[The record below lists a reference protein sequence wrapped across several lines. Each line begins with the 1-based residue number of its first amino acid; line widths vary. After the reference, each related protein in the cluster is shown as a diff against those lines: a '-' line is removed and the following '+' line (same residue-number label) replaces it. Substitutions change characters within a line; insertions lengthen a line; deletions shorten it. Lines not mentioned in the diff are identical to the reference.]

1 MKYINGKDVLPKQ
14 LLEQLQHYVQG
25 KLLYVPRKE
34 NSRAGWGTLNGTRA
48 MIRNRNRE
56 ICRRYDEGAT
66 IQELME
72 RYHLSED
79 SIRKILNKKTSFM
92 VADWYDRYQT
102 WRIDLKFYFN
112 LEFYSNFRKLSRIR
126 GISPI
131 DPGRMCYF
139 WRIWLLQAGR
149 LACCGHFSKSNKQLK
164 IMSIWFI
171 VVRDSIGAGKT
182 WLPTILQMCCLIGWR
197 RSHKVLNNWQITPG
211 IWAYIMAGS
220 QGCQVSDL
228 WSGRWL

>member
-92 VADWYDRYQT
+92 VAD
-102 WRIDLKFYFN
+102 
-112 LEFYSNFRKLSRIR
+112 
-126 GISPI
+126 
-131 DPGRMCYF
+131 
-139 WRIWLLQAGR
+139 
-149 LACCGHFSKSNKQLK
+149 
-164 IMSIWFI
+164 
-171 VVRDSIGAGKT
+171 
-182 WLPTILQMCCLIGWR
+182 
-197 RSHKVLNNWQITPG
+197 
-211 IWAYIMAGS
+211 
-220 QGCQVSDL
+220 
-228 WSGRWL
+228 

>member
-1 MKYINGKDVLPKQ
+1 MKYINGKDVLPKP

-92 VADWYDRYQT
+92 VAD
-102 WRIDLKFYFN
+102 
-112 LEFYSNFRKLSRIR
+112 
-126 GISPI
+126 
-131 DPGRMCYF
+131 
-139 WRIWLLQAGR
+139 
-149 LACCGHFSKSNKQLK
+149 
-164 IMSIWFI
+164 
-171 VVRDSIGAGKT
+171 
-182 WLPTILQMCCLIGWR
+182 
-197 RSHKVLNNWQITPG
+197 
-211 IWAYIMAGS
+211 
-220 QGCQVSDL
+220 
-228 WSGRWL
+228 

>member
-72 RYHLSED
+72 GITCLRIAYERYLT
-79 SIRKILNKKTSFM
+79 RRPAL
-92 VADWYDRYQT
+92 W
-102 WRIDLKFYFN
+102 WLIDMTDIK
-112 LEFYSNFRKLSRIR
+112 
-126 GISPI
+126 
-131 DPGRMCYF
+131 
-139 WRIWLLQAGR
+139 
-149 LACCGHFSKSNKQLK
+149 
-164 IMSIWFI
+164 
-171 VVRDSIGAGKT
+171 RD
-182 WLPTILQMCCLIGWR
+182 
-197 RSHKVLNNWQITPG
+197 
-211 IWAYIMAGS
+211 GS
-220 QGCQVSDL
+220 T
-228 WSGRWL
+228 

>member
-1 MKYINGKDVLPKQ
+1 MKYINCNDVLPKQ
-14 LLEQLQHYVQG
+14 LLEQLQHYVQS

-92 VADWYDRYQT
+92 VAD
-102 WRIDLKFYFN
+102 
-112 LEFYSNFRKLSRIR
+112 
-126 GISPI
+126 
-131 DPGRMCYF
+131 
-139 WRIWLLQAGR
+139 
-149 LACCGHFSKSNKQLK
+149 
-164 IMSIWFI
+164 
-171 VVRDSIGAGKT
+171 
-182 WLPTILQMCCLIGWR
+182 
-197 RSHKVLNNWQITPG
+197 
-211 IWAYIMAGS
+211 
-220 QGCQVSDL
+220 
-228 WSGRWL
+228 

>member
-1 MKYINGKDVLPKQ
+1 MKYINVKDVLPKQ

-92 VADWYDRYQT
+92 VAD
-102 WRIDLKFYFN
+102 
-112 LEFYSNFRKLSRIR
+112 
-126 GISPI
+126 
-131 DPGRMCYF
+131 
-139 WRIWLLQAGR
+139 
-149 LACCGHFSKSNKQLK
+149 
-164 IMSIWFI
+164 
-171 VVRDSIGAGKT
+171 
-182 WLPTILQMCCLIGWR
+182 
-197 RSHKVLNNWQITPG
+197 
-211 IWAYIMAGS
+211 
-220 QGCQVSDL
+220 
-228 WSGRWL
+228 

>member
-56 ICRRYDEGAT
+56 ICRMYDEGAT
-66 IQELME
+66 IQEIME

-92 VADWYDRYQT
+92 VAD
-102 WRIDLKFYFN
+102 
-112 LEFYSNFRKLSRIR
+112 
-126 GISPI
+126 
-131 DPGRMCYF
+131 
-139 WRIWLLQAGR
+139 
-149 LACCGHFSKSNKQLK
+149 
-164 IMSIWFI
+164 
-171 VVRDSIGAGKT
+171 
-182 WLPTILQMCCLIGWR
+182 
-197 RSHKVLNNWQITPG
+197 
-211 IWAYIMAGS
+211 
-220 QGCQVSDL
+220 
-228 WSGRWL
+228 

>member
-25 KLLYVPRKE
+25 NLLNVQRKE
-34 NSRAGWGTLNGTRA
+34 NSRAGYATLNGTRA

-92 VADWYDRYQT
+92 VAD
-102 WRIDLKFYFN
+102 
-112 LEFYSNFRKLSRIR
+112 
-126 GISPI
+126 
-131 DPGRMCYF
+131 
-139 WRIWLLQAGR
+139 
-149 LACCGHFSKSNKQLK
+149 
-164 IMSIWFI
+164 
-171 VVRDSIGAGKT
+171 
-182 WLPTILQMCCLIGWR
+182 
-197 RSHKVLNNWQITPG
+197 
-211 IWAYIMAGS
+211 
-220 QGCQVSDL
+220 
-228 WSGRWL
+228 

>member
-1 MKYINGKDVLPKQ
+1 MKYINGKDALPKQ

-92 VADWYDRYQT
+92 VAD
-102 WRIDLKFYFN
+102 
-112 LEFYSNFRKLSRIR
+112 
-126 GISPI
+126 
-131 DPGRMCYF
+131 
-139 WRIWLLQAGR
+139 
-149 LACCGHFSKSNKQLK
+149 
-164 IMSIWFI
+164 
-171 VVRDSIGAGKT
+171 
-182 WLPTILQMCCLIGWR
+182 
-197 RSHKVLNNWQITPG
+197 
-211 IWAYIMAGS
+211 
-220 QGCQVSDL
+220 
-228 WSGRWL
+228 